1 MAIRFVTDSGSDIL
15 PAEAQE
21 MGITHIPL
29 TVSFGDTEYLDA
41 VDMTHAD
48 FYRKLAEADKLPV
61 TSQIPPWRFQ
71 EAFEKIVGAGD
82 TVIAVIL
89 SGALS
94 GTCQSACI
102 AAADYPGKVYVVDS
116 ENVSLGQ
123 RILIQRGMEL
133 AGQGLEAEEIVEILN
148 REKKRIRVLAVLDT
162 LEYLKKGGRISAATA
177 FAGGL
182 LNIKPVVTVKDGAVA
197 LIGKARGSKNG
208 NNLLRKLIAE
218 SKGVDFTRPYC
229 AAYSGVSDTLLQRYI
244 KDSAD
249 LWQTAAQELPIATVG
264 CVIGTHVGPD
274 VVAVTFFEKE

>member
-15 PAEAQE
+15 PAEAKA

-29 TVSFGDTEYLDA
+29 TVSFGETEYRDA

-48 FYRKLAEADKLPV
+48 FYRKLAVADMLPV

-71 EAFEKIVGAGD
+71 EAFEKIVEAGD

-123 RILIQRGMEL
+123 RILIQRGLEL
-133 AGQGLEAEEIVEILN
+133 AHQGLEAEEIVEILN
-148 REKKRIRVLAVLDT
+148 REKKRVRVLAVLDT

-208 NNLLRKLIAE
+208 NNLLRKLITE

-229 AAYSGVSDTLLQRYI
+229 VAYSGVSDTLLQRYI
-244 KDSAD
+244 RDSAD
-249 LWQTAAQELPIATVG
+249 LWQTTANELPVATVG
-264 CVIGTHVGPD
+264 CVIGTHVGPNA
-274 VVAVTFFEKE
+274 VAVTFFEKE